1 MGRSFVTEESIGGQ
15 HSVFGQARHAL
26 PLTRDTWCRY
36 PSVPLLTDLPDHM
49 QWEYC
54 RAFDD
59 PDPEPSLAFGVLGRA
74 LDALHKTLM
83 ALIPTNTAQRL

>member
-1 MGRSFVTEESIGGQ
+1 M
-15 HSVFGQARHAL
+15 
-26 PLTRDTWCRY
+26 
-36 PSVPLLTDLPDHM
+36 PLLTDLPDHM

-59 PDPEPSLAFGVLGRA
+59 PDPEPSLAAGVLGRA

-83 ALIPTNTAQRL
+83 ALISTSTAQKL

>member
-1 MGRSFVTEESIGGQ
+1 MRYTHVGEEFCYGRI
-15 HSVFGQARHAL
+15 
-26 PLTRDTWCRY
+26 DWY

-59 PDPEPSLAFGVLGRA
+59 PDPEPSLAFGFLGRA
-74 LDALHKTLM
+74 IGILHKTLM
-83 ALIPTNTAQRL
+83 ALIATSTAQKL

>member
-1 MGRSFVTEESIGGQ
+1 MFRLQVNKVPLALRYTHVGEEFCYGRI
-15 HSVFGQARHAL
+15 
-26 PLTRDTWCRY
+26 DWY
-36 PSVPLLTDLPDHM
+36 PSVPLADCGSTDLPDHM

-74 LDALHKTLM
+74 LDLF
-83 ALIPTNTAQRL
+83 R